1 MAEETKTETVT
12 TTTLKDAKER
22 TSLDTFFRHRS
33 TKVGKTMVFYGPC
46 LSMCVA
52 ALIRKALI
60 DKAGGWSLR
69 SLNVNDIVGKT
80 HKNEKQIIKDAFGP
94 EYDNLSANDK
104 NRISEEQ
111 LERLILTIL
120 ELPDGAWAI
129 PSRPENLSH
138 DLWSDTSTWI

>member
-1 MAEETKTETVT
+1 
-12 TTTLKDAKER
+12 
-22 TSLDTFFRHRS
+22 
-33 TKVGKTMVFYGPC
+33 MVFYGPC